1 MEISP
6 SYTDIDFKVARDDE
20 KWEEMVVI
28 FYDRLEGRFLKPIR
42 LIENDMNIGMF
53 SGFSILA
60 LDCLIIETLQQ
71 FYEGTIQSKNVG
83 DSFKNFLLQ
92 SKFFKFNFDKTK
104 ARTFYLDFRNGLLHQ
119 AQTKNR
125 SLIQIKPKN
134 MVTEIE
140 GGLIINRK
148 LFHRAIEDEINNYKK
163 LLISGEDKIKRKNFI
178 KKMNFICNCK

>member
-83 DSFKNFLLQ
+83 DSFKNFL
-92 SKFFKFNFDKTK
+92 
-104 ARTFYLDFRNGLLHQ
+104 
-119 AQTKNR
+119 
-125 SLIQIKPKN
+125 
-134 MVTEIE
+134 
-140 GGLIINRK
+140 
-148 LFHRAIEDEINNYKK
+148 
-163 LLISGEDKIKRKNFI
+163 
-178 KKMNFICNCK
+178 